1 MQINLN
7 QINTATITN
16 SAFASR
22 AELAN
27 VTITLT
33 SQTIYTVSTS
43 NNYTMSESV
52 SDANTIV
59 VSMSGLVQIPW
70 TSYTVYGNTT
80 LRLNNTAPL
89 ASSIPIEIR
98 FI

>member
-7 QINTATITN
+7 QINTATIAN

-22 AELAN
+22 SELEN
-27 VTITLT
+27 VSVSFT
-33 SQTIYTVSTS
+33 SQTIYTITTS
-43 NNYTMSESV
+43 NNYTMKQSV
-52 SDANTIV
+52 SDANNIV
-59 VSMSGLVQIPW
+59 VSLSGLVQIPW

-89 ASSIPIEIR
+89 SASIPIDIR
-98 FI
+98 FL